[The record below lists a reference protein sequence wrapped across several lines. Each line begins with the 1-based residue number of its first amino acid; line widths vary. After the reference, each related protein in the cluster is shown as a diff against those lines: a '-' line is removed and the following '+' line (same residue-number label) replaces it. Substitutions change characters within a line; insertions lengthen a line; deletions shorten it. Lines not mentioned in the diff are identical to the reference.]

1 MNEKMMRKFVHTF
14 LLNDPFSSSSCP
26 IIETLLLCSAAQGL
40 ANGEGAPGGG
50 GGGGPA
56 GLTQATPY
64 PTIPYPG
71 IGKLQNLF
79 VGLRLQ

>member
-1 MNEKMMRKFVHTF
+1 
-14 LLNDPFSSSSCP
+14 
-26 IIETLLLCSAAQGL
+26 LCSAAQGL

-71 IGKLQNLF
+71 IGEKTTAQ
-79 VGLRLQ
+79 GLTV

>member
-1 MNEKMMRKFVHTF
+1 M
-14 LLNDPFSSSSCP
+14 

-71 IGKLQNLF
+71 IGEKTIAQ
-79 VGLRLQ
+79 GLTAF